1 MTVSN
6 VSNTASQNLKN
17 YNNDKVNS
25 NGKIEKVS
33 ATVELS
39 ATAQQYLSKGVA
51 SENNI
56 AKNIDYSQESMN
68 FSKENIS
75 DYSGSFASSQA
86 NTHSSRV
93 ANLIA

>member
-6 VSNTASQNLKN
+6 VNATASQNLKN
-17 YNNDKVNS
+17 YNNDKSTS
-25 NGKIEKVS
+25 NGKVEKVS

-51 SENNI
+51 GENTI
-56 AKNIDYSQESMN
+56 AQNIDYAEESMN
-68 FSKENIS
+68 FSKESINN
-75 DYSGSFASSQA
+75 YSGSFTASQA

-93 ANLIA
+93 AYLTA